1 MDMGPDSRYSA
12 CRGIRIRIRV
22 VSLGRLQLAMR
33 SYSRTRT
40 EYTMHLVRARACG
53 TASPPCK
60 ADAPHR
66 SLGLREPAV
75 RAISFSKFAKSPCHT
90 PAKDPPAGN
99 VASHEDPMKR
109 AAASGAAWPRAERG
123 RLREAD
129 RRPGGAL
136 ERVGVLRLVWDRVYR
151 FVRGADADSLPRG
164 GSIDP
169 GEHSAWCLSPLLVTL
184 ICWPSDRTLCTAA
197 RGPADGFEI
206 TLGGR
211 VGCNA
216 CKGA

>member
-1 MDMGPDSRYSA
+1 MDMDMGTDSRYSA

-75 RAISFSKFAKSPCHT
+75 RAISFSKFAT

-99 VASHEDPMKR
+99 VASHEDSMKR

-136 ERVGVLRLVWDRVYR
+136 ERVGVLRLVWDGVYR
-151 FVRGADADSLPRG
+151 LVRGADADSLPRG
-164 GSIDP
+164 G
-169 GEHSAWCLSPLLVTL
+169 EHRPRGAQCVVPIPAARHPHLLVE
-184 ICWPSDRTLCTAA
+184 DRTLCTAA